1 MIAVTQG
8 YQKAMSDMTPS
19 TWQVLKSV
27 LASFF
32 GVQNEETRKR
42 DFTYGKP
49 SQFIVIGLVITLFFI
64 VALYLLVKIVLYF
77 ALT

>member
-1 MIAVTQG
+1 
-8 YQKAMSDMTPS
+8 MSDSTPS

-32 GVQNEETRKR
+32 GVQNEKTRKR

-49 SQFIVIGLVITLFFI
+49 SQFIIIGLILTIFFI
-64 VALYLLVKIVLYF
+64 VILYLAVKIILYY
-77 ALT
+77 ALM